1 MSVDKKMEKKVILVV
16 EDDGIGR
23 TLLKE
28 MLKNKGI
35 EIHFAKNGQEAI
47 AFFSKNPVPN
57 IVLMDIRL
65 PDTTGIELTKILI
78 REYPHINIVAQTAY
92 ATPEVEEECYSI
104 GMKAFLTKPLRASAV
119 ERVLEK
125 LL

>member
-1 MSVDKKMEKKVILVV
+1 MSNKQESKKSILIV

-35 EIHFAKNGQEAI
+35 DLHYARNGQEALD
-47 AFFSKNPVPN
+47 FFKNNPVPS

-65 PDTTGIELTKILI
+65 PDTTGVEITKHLI
-78 REYPHINIVAQTAY
+78 SDYPEIIIVAQTAY

-104 GMKAFLTKPLRASAV
+104 GMKAFLTKPLRALAV

-125 LL
+125 FL